1 MYTKQQRENR
11 VYNGILLSHEKEWN
25 IAICSNRDEPGGYPT
40 KWSQSEKDKCHMKSL
55 ICTVLKNDTS
65 ELIYKTDSQN

>member
-40 KWSQSEKDKCHMKSL
+40 KWSQSEKDKCHMKFHL
-55 ICTVLKNDTS
+55 YMKS
-65 ELIYKTDSQN
+65 EKWNKPMKKRKKIK

>member
-25 IAICSNRDEPGGYPT
+25 IAICSNINWLGGLYA
-40 KWSQSEKDKCHMKSL
+40 KWNKSDGEGQ
-55 ICTVLKNDTS
+55 VLYDHLYVESK
-65 ELIYKTDSQN
+65 IYKKYE